1 MKLINDF
8 FHIVST
14 QKDDGV
20 FRCRVRLNACHPFYR
35 VHFPG
40 NPVTP
45 GVCLLQMATEILSQE
60 YNKKLIFR
68 KGQNIKFKNLV
79 APDEEPEFVFT
90 KTQMADGTLST
101 SVSVERGETQFVKM
115 SLQYCVADGGESHD
129 G

>member
-14 QKDDGV
+14 QSDDGV
-20 FRCRVRLNACHPFYR
+20 FRCRVRLNANHPYYQ

-45 GVCLLQMATEILSQE
+45 GVCLLQMASEILSQE

-68 KGQNIKFKNLV
+68 KGSNIKFKNLV
-79 APDEEPEFVFT
+79 APTEEPEFVFT
-90 KTQMADGTLST
+90 KTQLADGSLSA

-115 SLQYCVADGGESHD
+115 SLQYSVAD
-129 G
+129 

>member
-8 FHIVST
+8 FHIIST
-14 QKDDGV
+14 ETVDGG
-20 FRCRVRLNACHPFYR
+20 FRCRTRLNAGHDYYR

-68 KGQNIKFKNLV
+68 KGSNIKFKNLV
-79 APDEEPEFVFT
+79 APNEEPEFVFT
-90 KTQMADGTLST
+90 KTKFADGSLST

-115 SLQYCVADGGESHD
+115 SLQYSVAD
-129 G
+129 